1 MKLTSL
7 PFDILVEIVFNS
19 IINNLSIDNF
29 KNEPSI
35 LSSHPVFLSSLKYFN
50 DEKWQ
55 IICNMII
62 ETPKGFR
69 GDNWR
74 KTFLKLVKIKDMELF
89 RLTLEGNF
97 GMIRRI
103 NVKDKYKNKVLSNN
117 YFAALFK
124 FNYDFKHLEM
134 ENEKCNL
141 LQILREFSE
150 VKLDTKI
157 FYPKEYLSLLI
168 EDLRNNNEKYG
179 NYLIHFV
186 REIKIMTDKFK
197 SYSGYFDVNNTN
209 P

>member
-55 IICNMII
+55 IICDMII

-69 GDNWR
+69 CDNWR

-103 NVKDKYKNKVLSNN
+103 NVKDKYKNKVLPNN
-117 YFAALFK
+117 YFAALSK

-157 FYPKEYLSLLI
+157 FYPKEYLSLLL
-168 EDLRNNNEKYG
+168 EDLRDNNEKYG
-179 NYLIHFV
+179 NYLIHIV
-186 REIKIMTDKFK
+186 REIEIMTDNFK
-197 SYSGYFDVNNTN
+197 SYSGFFDVNNTN

>member
-19 IINNLSIDNF
+19 IINSISIDNF

-35 LSSHPVFLSSLKYFN
+35 LSSHPLFLSLLKYFN

-69 GDNWR
+69 EDNWR

-89 RLTLEGNF
+89 MLTLEGNF
-97 GMIRRI
+97 GKIRRI
-103 NVKDKYKNKVLSNN
+103 NVKDKYKNKVLPNN
-117 YFAALFK
+117 YVSALFK
-124 FNYDFKHLEM
+124 FSYDLKHLEI
-134 ENEKCNL
+134 EKEKSNL

-150 VKLDTKI
+150 VKLDIKM
-157 FYPKEYLSLLI
+157 LSYISILVN
-168 EDLRNNNEKYG
+168 DLRDNNEKYG
-179 NYLIHFV
+179 NYLVHML
-186 REIKIMTDKFK
+186 RELKSMTDNLT
-197 SYSGYFDVNNTN
+197 SYIYYDRTMIDNY
-209 P
+209 